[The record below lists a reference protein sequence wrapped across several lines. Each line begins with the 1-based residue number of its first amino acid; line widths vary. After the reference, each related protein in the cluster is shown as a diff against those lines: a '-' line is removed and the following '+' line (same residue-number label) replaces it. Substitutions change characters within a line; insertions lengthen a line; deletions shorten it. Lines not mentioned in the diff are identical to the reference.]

1 MVKLVNEAMDSEATE
16 CKAQFELAL
25 EEIADVDRR
34 LDRLYDA
41 IETGKVTEADLG
53 LRIRQLKE
61 RKDKLMARKWEVEW
75 QLKERRV
82 ELADMRT
89 VTRYVEDL
97 RNVLNE
103 GSLAERRSFIKSF
116 VREAVVKDNEV
127 SLEYTFPMLKTG
139 LQTENLGVLST
150 VQYGGPFWIR
160 TRDPSLIRTVL

>member
-1 MVKLVNEAMDSEATE
+1 M
-16 CKAQFELAL
+16 
-25 EEIADVDRR
+25 
-34 LDRLYDA
+34 
-41 IETGKVTEADLG
+41 G

-127 SLEYTFPMLKTG
+127 SR
-139 LQTENLGVLST
+139 ST
-150 VQYGGPFWIR
+150 LFQC
-160 TRDPSLIRTVL
+160 